1 MNYRHTSNEPRA
13 AWLRL
18 VAAGGRILERSELGP
33 DGPGVI
39 TVGTRT
45 LSESGTVG
53 QWDRQQVE
61 LFCISKLIN
70 CVLESD
76 EEFIIMDFHFA
87 VGMLLCCGGCC
98 CEGVLLWWFL
108 GGCWEWECG
117 VYAYTYRAVCVYI
130 SWATL
135 PSPPPPL
142 PSPSP
147 HPQSTY
153 ADPHLTHTGDG
164 GLQSVLELL
173 FLFLEQ
179 PRWEESAMERA
190 KQMFVSHYRSLAKTL
205 ERATADRVVSAM
217 MGPDRRVRDPTPEEI
232 GALSLEAMQ
241 RAIMRQLQANNI
253 EVTVVGDFDE
263 QELLDGALRYLGC
276 LTTHEEP
283 PMRSYAPLVLQDPPM
298 ALRQQVWHLKVGVF
312 LCVNGE
318 CCWWCDT
325 CTHIHPYTPILI
337 YTHTRTYTHTLM
349 YTLHNKPTPSTYT
362 HIHPHTITY
371 NHIHP
376 HTTPHTLSLSQDSD
390 ERAVAYIAGK
400 APSRWGSF
408 GAPSGTPIP
417 QQGQVQPPILL
428 PANATPQVCTGGGF
442 CWGVVVIVQQVVFVG
457 HCVFLAGC
465 FMVGV
470 CFCIDREK

>member
-1 MNYRHTSNEPRA
+1 MSTLHVYPHLALFFSLYPSNCTHTLSSPPPPPQPPPPRITPPTPPTHTPLPHTHTQGNPFPPSDLHTGVTQRRLANGVRVNYRQTSNEPRA

-18 VAAGGRILERSELGP
+18 VAAGGRILERSEVGP

-87 VGMLLCCGGCC
+87 VGTWWWWWCVCMGVGVFCCWYVVVVVVCEARGDCSDGGGCM
-98 CEGVLLWWFL
+98 LWIKIHTQ
-108 GGCWEWECG
+108 
-117 VYAYTYRAVCVYI
+117 VYMLT
-130 SWATL
+130 
-135 PSPPPPL
+135 SPPPHT
-142 PSPSP
+142 
-147 HPQSTY
+147 HPQTPSWGWAHTSPCQQHKTY
-153 ADPHLTHTGDG
+153 LEKPKTCTGDG

-263 QELLDGALRYLGC
+263 QELVDGALRYLGC

-283 PMRSYAPLVLQDPPM
+283 PTTSYAPLVLQNPPM
-298 ALRQQVWHLKVGVF
+298 VLRQQVWHLKVCVGGGGQCGVGWGA
-312 LCVNGE
+312 LCRVGIVH
-318 CCWWCDT
+318 DRT
-325 CTHIHPYTPILI
+325 CTHT
-337 YTHTRTYTHTLM
+337 
-349 YTLHNKPTPSTYT
+349 NKQT
-362 HIHPHTITY
+362 
-371 NHIHP
+371 
-376 HTTPHTLSLSQDSD
+376 
-390 ERAVAYIAGK
+390 
-400 APSRWGSF
+400 
-408 GAPSGTPIP
+408 
-417 QQGQVQPPILL
+417 
-428 PANATPQVCTGGGF
+428 
-442 CWGVVVIVQQVVFVG
+442 
-457 HCVFLAGC
+457 
-465 FMVGV
+465 
-470 CFCIDREK
+470 